1 MKLKYTF
8 AVNEVAGQLV
18 AVPIDCEYGE
28 QSIIKTNETGAY
40 ILNLLKT
47 NISVQDILANIK
59 ENFEVV
65 KNKGVKVIFS
75 GVKDK
80 LSDKVINIKKPEI
93 LHALKHIYHL
103 CSILK
108 KQHLLL

>member
-40 ILNLLKT
+40 ILDLLKNDIT
-47 NISVQDILANIK
+47 LQDILANIK
-59 ENFEVV
+59 ENFDVSNTDEVENWV
-65 KNKGVKVIFS
+65 NEFLQTLKNANVLT
-75 GVKDK
+75 D
-80 LSDKVINIKKPEI
+80 E
-93 LHALKHIYHL
+93 
-103 CSILK
+103 
-108 KQHLLL
+108 

>member
-40 ILNLLKT
+40 ILDLLKNDIT
-47 NISVQDILANIK
+47 LQDILANIK
-59 ENFEVV
+59 ENFDVSDTDEVEIWV
-65 KNKGVKVIFS
+65 NDFLQTLKNANVLT
-75 GVKDK
+75 D
-80 LSDKVINIKKPEI
+80 E
-93 LHALKHIYHL
+93 
-103 CSILK
+103 
-108 KQHLLL
+108 